1 MALIF
6 LYKYWC
12 KATNKNECNIHTLQ
26 EFLNL

>member
-1 MALIF
+1 MVLIYF
-6 LYKYWC
+6 YKYWC

>member
-1 MALIF
+1 MSLI

-12 KATNKNECNIHTLQ
+12 KATNKNECNINTLQ